1 MGDTVARLREETIQ
15 GTRSGDELEVMSGP
29 EDGRRF
35 ALDQPAVT
43 IGRLPSCDISLPLD
57 PSVSR
62 NHARLTHD
70 NNAWVVDD
78 LGSRY
83 GTEVDGAAVRPRTPL
98 RDGAMLRVGETYLR
112 FRHFQTLP
120 DGRGSD

>member
-1 MGDTVARLREETIQ
+1 MDNTLGRLREETIESAAR
-15 GTRSGDELEVMSGP
+15 RSDELEVVSGP

-35 ALDQPAVT
+35 ALERPAMT

-62 NHARLTHD
+62 NHARLMRD
-70 NNAWVVDD
+70 GSDCVVED

-83 GTEVDGAAVRPRTPL
+83 GTEVDGVPVRPRAPL
-98 RDGAMLRVGETYLR
+98 RDGSVLRVGETYLR
-112 FRHFQTLP
+112 FRRFQA
-120 DGRGSD
+120 SAA